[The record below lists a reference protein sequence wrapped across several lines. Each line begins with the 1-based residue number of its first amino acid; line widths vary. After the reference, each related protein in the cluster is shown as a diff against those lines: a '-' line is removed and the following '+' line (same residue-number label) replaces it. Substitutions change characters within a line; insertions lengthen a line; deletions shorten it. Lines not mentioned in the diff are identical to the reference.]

1 MNKGYTFL
9 EEWSFTDV
17 AFDAHGETLEEL
29 FEASAQATFEV
40 MAETSK
46 INPVVERDITIG
58 GEDIERLLFD
68 WLAELIYLKDVDGI
82 IFSKYD
88 IIISKNEIYNLTARI
103 QGEYVADFKGELGS
117 DVKAVTM
124 HLFYVKKTEDGW
136 KARVLLDI

>member
-1 MNKGYTFL
+1 MKKRYSFI
-9 EEWSFTDV
+9 EEWSFTDA

-40 MAETSK
+40 MADIPK
-46 INPVVERDITIG
+46 VKPVVERDILIE
-58 GEDIERLLFD
+58 GEDEERLLFD
-68 WLAELIYLKDVDGI
+68 WLTELIYLKDADGI

-88 IIISKNEIYNLTARI
+88 IIISKNKTYNLTAKI

-124 HLFYVKKTEDGW
+124 HLFYVKKSEDGW

>member
-9 EEWSFTDV
+9 EEWSFTDA
-17 AFDAHGETLEEL
+17 AFDAQGETLEEL

-46 INPVVERDITIG
+46 IKPVVEREITIE

-68 WLAELIYLKDVDGI
+68 WLTELIYLKDADRI

-88 IIISKNEIYNLTARI
+88 IIISKNKTYNLTAKI
-103 QGEYVADFKGELGS
+103 QGEYVADFKGELGR

>member
-1 MNKGYTFL
+1 MKKCYTFI
-9 EEWSFTDV
+9 EEWSFTDA
-17 AFDAHGETLEEL
+17 AFDALGETLEEL

-46 INPVVERDITIG
+46 IKPVVERDITIE

-68 WLAELIYLKDVDGI
+68 WLSELIYLKDAEGI

-88 IIISKNEIYNLTARI
+88 IIINEDKIYYLKAKAR
-103 QGEYVADFKGELGS
+103 GEYVTSFEGELGS

-124 HLFYVKKTEDGW
+124 HLFHVKKTEDGW

>member
-1 MNKGYTFL
+1 MSKDYTFL
-9 EEWSFTDV
+9 EEWSFTDA

-40 MAETSK
+40 MADIPK
-46 INPVVERDITIG
+46 VKPVVERDIAIK
-58 GEDIERLLFD
+58 GEDEERLLFD
-68 WLAELIYLKDVDGI
+68 WLTELIYLKDAEGI

-88 IIISKNEIYNLTARI
+88 IIISKNKTYNLTAKI
-103 QGEYVADFKGELGS
+103 KGEYVADFKGELGS

-124 HLFYVKKTEDGW
+124 HLFYVKKSEDGW